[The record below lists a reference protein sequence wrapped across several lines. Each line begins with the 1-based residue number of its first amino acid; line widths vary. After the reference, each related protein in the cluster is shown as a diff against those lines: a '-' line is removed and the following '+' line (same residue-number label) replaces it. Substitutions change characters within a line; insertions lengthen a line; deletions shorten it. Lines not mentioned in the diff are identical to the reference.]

1 MELFDAL
8 EKYHKIV
15 KEEDKYNYKY
25 NPILNH
31 CKNTKRRLSRL
42 LYNNIKIRK
51 IKEFVL
57 KEKEKE
63 KINKIETNV
72 NDKKRKE
79 KSMSNLTNS
88 FYKRGSVLEEKFFLS
103 QIKKRKSLFQGNIK
117 NIKGYITKSQCPC
130 CQKELSKNET
140 ETENDTT
147 KLENLILNPDKNFLE
162 IKSYFITNTN
172 NFPLLQPKIHTKFFS
187 YKKYYFEEN
196 KDKMNFNINTY
207 NKKAD
212 MESYLSKIKK
222 INKMK
227 LVKRGEINTNN
238 LYYIEK
244 PLITSIR
251 GKIYKNMRQRYK
263 RPFRL
268 IMFNSKNNSSIN
280 NSNNN

>member
-25 NPILNH
+25 NTIINQ
-31 CKNTKRRLSRL
+31 CKNTKRRLTRL

-79 KSMSNLTNS
+79 KSMSNLTNY
-88 FYKRGSVLEEKFFLS
+88 FYKKGSVLEEKFFLS

-172 NFPLLQPKIHTKFFS
+172 NFPLLQPKIHTK
-187 YKKYYFEEN
+187 YYQGVRKQSTE
-196 KDKMNFNINTY
+196 
-207 NKKAD
+207 
-212 MESYLSKIKK
+212 
-222 INKMK
+222 
-227 LVKRGEINTNN
+227 
-238 LYYIEK
+238 
-244 PLITSIR
+244 
-251 GKIYKNMRQRYK
+251 QRDTDHV
-263 RPFRL
+263 L
-268 IMFNSKNNSSIN
+268 
-280 NSNNN
+280 

>member
-72 NDKKRKE
+72 NDKKRRE

-117 NIKGYITKSQCPC
+117 
-130 CQKELSKNET
+130 
-140 ETENDTT
+140 
-147 KLENLILNPDKNFLE
+147 
-162 IKSYFITNTN
+162 
-172 NFPLLQPKIHTKFFS
+172 
-187 YKKYYFEEN
+187 
-196 KDKMNFNINTY
+196 
-207 NKKAD
+207 
-212 MESYLSKIKK
+212 
-222 INKMK
+222 
-227 LVKRGEINTNN
+227 
-238 LYYIEK
+238 
-244 PLITSIR
+244 
-251 GKIYKNMRQRYK
+251 
-263 RPFRL
+263 
-268 IMFNSKNNSSIN
+268 
-280 NSNNN
+280 

>member
-42 LYNNIKIRK
+42 LYNNITIRK

-63 KINKIETNV
+63 KINQIETNV

-103 QIKKRKSLFQGNIK
+103 EIKKRKSLFHGNIK
-117 NIKGYITKSQCPC
+117 
-130 CQKELSKNET
+130 L
-140 ETENDTT
+140 
-147 KLENLILNPDKNFLE
+147 
-162 IKSYFITNTN
+162 
-172 NFPLLQPKIHTKFFS
+172 
-187 YKKYYFEEN
+187 
-196 KDKMNFNINTY
+196 
-207 NKKAD
+207 
-212 MESYLSKIKK
+212 
-222 INKMK
+222 MK
-227 LVKRGEINTNN
+227 V
-238 LYYIEK
+238 
-244 PLITSIR
+244 IR
-251 GKIYKNMRQRYK
+251 
-263 RPFRL
+263 
-268 IMFNSKNNSSIN
+268 
-280 NSNNN
+280 

>member
-1 MELFDAL
+1 MLFRSQL
-8 EKYHKIV
+8 
-15 KEEDKYNYKY
+15 
-25 NPILNH
+25 LN
-31 CKNTKRRLSRL
+31 
-42 LYNNIKIRK
+42 NNIKIRK
-51 IKEFVL
+51 IKEFAL

-63 KINKIETNV
+63 KTDKFNKDF

-79 KSMSNLTNS
+79 KSMRHLTNS
-88 FYKRGSVLEEKFFLS
+88 FFKRGSVLEEKFFLS
-103 QIKKRKSLFQGNIK
+103 QIKKRKNLLQGNIK
-117 NIKGYITKSQCPC
+117 NIKGYFTKSQCPC

-140 ETENDTT
+140 EMENDKT

-227 LVKRGEINTNN
+227 IVKRGEINTNN

>member
-25 NPILNH
+25 NPILNY
-31 CKNTKRRLSRL
+31 CKNTKRRLSQL

-51 IKEFVL
+51 LKEFVL

-63 KINKIETNV
+63 KINKI
-72 NDKKRKE
+72 D
-79 KSMSNLTNS
+79 NS

-103 QIKKRKSLFQGNIK
+103 EIKKRKSLFHGNIK

-227 LVKRGEINTNN
+227 IVKRGEINTNN